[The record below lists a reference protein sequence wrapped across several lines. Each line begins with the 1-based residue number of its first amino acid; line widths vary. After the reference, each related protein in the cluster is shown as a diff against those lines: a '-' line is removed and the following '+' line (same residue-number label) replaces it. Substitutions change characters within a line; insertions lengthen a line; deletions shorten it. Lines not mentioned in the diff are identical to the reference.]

1 MDRKDLSTAVH
12 VLFTSYITPW
22 RSASVLYDTPIKA
35 TRQQHTTVDD
45 QFHMVL
51 LLQQ

>member
-1 MDRKDLSTAVH
+1 VKNANC
-12 VLFTSYITPW
+12 INIW
-22 RSASVLYDTPIKA
+22 CSASVVYDTPFKA

-51 LLQQ
+51 S